1 MEWVE
6 ITAKTLDEA
15 REAAAD
21 RLGVAEDEM
30 EFEVLEEPRS
40 GLFGLTRGAARVR
53 ARIKPADL
61 RPKQERRRSRRG
73 SSKRSDDA
81 GDETTKGPGPQRS
94 SAGSRGSKSKAAGG
108 RGRSGAAVATL
119 SDDDAD
125 ADDGRSSDDD
135 SATRGSGTDAGSQ
148 NRRSSGGRGRDES
161 DGGRGGRGGR
171 GGGRNG
177 GGGRGEGDDGA
188 EDVDPAA
195 VGAAAVKFME
205 GLSDSFGAQATV
217 ELLTDGVDLDVRVD
231 GEGLG
236 LMVGSGGKTLL
247 AIQDLVRV
255 AAQRRLGDHTTRL
268 KIDIAG
274 YRERR
279 RQALEEFARQVAAQV
294 IESGVAR
301 AMEPMPSADR
311 KVIHD
316 VLVEIDG
323 VESGSEGDDP
333 NRRVIVS
340 PA

>member
-6 ITAKTLDEA
+6 ITAKSIAEA

-21 RLGVAEDEM
+21 QLGVAEDEL

-40 GLFGLTRGAARVR
+40 GLFGLTRGSARLR

-61 RPKQERRRSRRG
+61 RPKQDRRRSRR
-73 SSKRSDDA
+73 SSGKRSD
-81 GDETTKGPGPQRS
+81 GRS
-94 SAGSRGSKSKAAGG
+94 EKGSRS
-108 RGRSGAAVATL
+108 GRSGSSASAGGGADGESGAVATL
-119 SDDDAD
+119 TDDESDAGSDDG
-125 ADDGRSSDDD
+125 GRS
-135 SATRGSGTDAGSQ
+135 TGRGTGRGNGRGSGGG
-148 NRRSSGGRGRDES
+148 NGRGGRGE
-161 DGGRGGRGGR
+161 GRGGRGGR
-171 GGGRNG
+171 GGDDENG
-177 GGGRGEGDDGA
+177 
-188 EDVDPAA
+188 EDVDPAE

-205 GLSDSFGAQATV
+205 GLVDSFGSQATV

-231 GEGLG
+231 GENLG
-236 LMVGSGGKTLL
+236 LMVGSSGRTLL

-279 RQALEEFARQVAAQV
+279 REALAQFARKVADQVL
-294 IESGVAR
+294 ESGVAR

-311 KVIHD
+311 KVVHD

-323 VESGSEGDDP
+323 VESRSEGDDP
-333 NRRVIVS
+333 NRRVVVS

>member
-6 ITAKTLDEA
+6 ITAKSIAEA

-21 RLGVAEDEM
+21 QLGVAEDEL

-40 GLFGLTRGAARVR
+40 GLFGLTRGSARLR

-61 RPKQERRRSRRG
+61 RPKQDRRRSRR
-73 SSKRSDDA
+73 SSGKRSD
-81 GDETTKGPGPQRS
+81 GRSEKGSRSGRGGS
-94 SAGSRGSKSKAAGG
+94 SAGGG
-108 RGRSGAAVATL
+108 ADGESGAVATL
-119 SDDDAD
+119 TDDESDAGSDDG
-125 ADDGRSSDDD
+125 GRSTGRGTGRGDG
-135 SATRGSGTDAGSQ
+135 RGSGGG
-148 NRRSSGGRGRDES
+148 NGRGGRGE
-161 DGGRGGRGGR
+161 GRGGRGGR
-171 GGGRNG
+171 GGDDENG
-177 GGGRGEGDDGA
+177 
-188 EDVDPAA
+188 EDVDPAE

-205 GLSDSFGAQATV
+205 GLVDSFGSQATV

-231 GEGLG
+231 GENLG
-236 LMVGSGGKTLL
+236 LMVGSSGRTLL

-279 RQALEEFARQVAAQV
+279 REALAQFARKVADQVL
-294 IESGVAR
+294 ESGVAR
-301 AMEPMPSADR
+301 AMEPMPSSDR
-311 KVIHD
+311 KVVHD

-323 VESGSEGDDP
+323 VESRSEGDDP
-333 NRRVIVS
+333 NRRVVVS

>member
-6 ITAKTLDEA
+6 ITAKSIAEA

-21 RLGVAEDEM
+21 QLGVAEDEL

-40 GLFGLTRGAARVR
+40 GLFGLTRGSARLR

-61 RPKQERRRSRRG
+61 RPKQDRRRSRR
-73 SSKRSDDA
+73 SSGKRSD
-81 GDETTKGPGPQRS
+81 GRS
-94 SAGSRGSKSKAAGG
+94 EKGSRS
-108 RGRSGAAVATL
+108 GRSGSSDGGGADGESGAVATL
-119 SDDDAD
+119 TDDESDAGSDDG
-125 ADDGRSSDDD
+125 GRSTGRGTGRGDG
-135 SATRGSGTDAGSQ
+135 RGSGGG
-148 NRRSSGGRGRDES
+148 NGRGGRGE
-161 DGGRGGRGGR
+161 GRGGRGGR
-171 GGGRNG
+171 GGDDENG
-177 GGGRGEGDDGA
+177 
-188 EDVDPAA
+188 EDVDPAE

-205 GLSDSFGAQATV
+205 GLVDSFGSQATV

-231 GEGLG
+231 GENLG
-236 LMVGSGGKTLL
+236 LMVGSSGRTLL

-279 RQALEEFARQVAAQV
+279 REALAQFARKVADQVL
-294 IESGVAR
+294 ESGVAR

-311 KVIHD
+311 KVVHD

-323 VESGSEGDDP
+323 VESRSEGDDP
-333 NRRVIVS
+333 NRRVVVS

>member
-6 ITAKTLDEA
+6 ITAKSIAEA

-21 RLGVAEDEM
+21 QLGVAEDEL

-40 GLFGLTRGAARVR
+40 GLFGLTRGSARLR

-61 RPKQERRRSRRG
+61 RPKQDRRRSRRSSGKRSDERSDKGSRSGRGG
-73 SSKRSDDA
+73 SSASAGGGADRESGAVATMTDDDSDAGSDDA
-81 GDETTKGPGPQRS
+81 GRGQ
-94 SAGSRGSKSKAAGG
+94 SRGNGRGGGGGNGRGGG
-108 RGRSGAAVATL
+108 RGE
-119 SDDDAD
+119 
-125 ADDGRSSDDD
+125 GR
-135 SATRGSGTDAGSQ
+135 
-148 NRRSSGGRGRDES
+148 GGRGD
-161 DGGRGGRGGR
+161 RGGRGGR
-171 GGGRNG
+171 GGDDDNG
-177 GGGRGEGDDGA
+177 
-188 EDVDPAA
+188 EDVDPAE
-195 VGAAAVKFME
+195 VGAAAVTFME
-205 GLSDSFGAQATV
+205 GLVDSFGSQATV

-231 GEGLG
+231 GENLG
-236 LMVGSGGKTLL
+236 LMVGSSGRTLL

-279 RQALEEFARQVAAQV
+279 REALAQFARQVADQV
-294 IESGVAR
+294 LESGVAR

-311 KVIHD
+311 KVVHD

-323 VESGSEGDDP
+323 VESRSEGDDP
-333 NRRVIVS
+333 NRRVVVS

>member
-6 ITAKTLDEA
+6 ITAKSIAEA

-21 RLGVAEDEM
+21 QLGVAEDEL

-40 GLFGLTRGAARVR
+40 GLFGLTRGSARLR
-53 ARIKPADL
+53 ARIQPADL
-61 RPKQERRRSRRG
+61 RPKQDRRRSRR
-73 SSKRSDDA
+73 SSGERS
-81 GDETTKGPGPQRS
+81 GK
-94 SAGSRGSKSKAAGG
+94 GSRGGRSGSSTSASG
-108 RGRSGAAVATL
+108 RGGAEREGAAVATMT
-119 SDDDAD
+119 
-125 ADDGRSSDDD
+125 DGPES
-135 SATRGSGTDAGSQ
+135 DAGSA
-148 NRRSSGGRGRDES
+148 
-161 DGGRGGRGGR
+161 DGGGSDAGGGDRGGSGR
-171 GGGRNG
+171 GGGRGNGRGSG
-177 GGGRGEGDDGA
+177 GGSGRGSGGGSGRGEGRGNGRGNGRGGDEENG
-188 EDVDPAA
+188 EEVDPAV
-195 VGAAAVKFME
+195 VGAAAVTFME
-205 GLSDSFGAQATV
+205 GLVDSFGGQASV

-231 GEGLG
+231 GENLG
-236 LMVGSGGKTLL
+236 LMVGSSGRTLL

-279 RQALEEFARQVAAQV
+279 REALAQFARQVADQV
-294 IESGVAR
+294 IENGVAR

-311 KVIHD
+311 KVVHD

-323 VESGSEGDDP
+323 VESRSEGDDP